1 MSNYIP
7 KEKLSAYERWELAAF
22 DEEEQTAARQRA
34 AEAAIPVPAPV
45 PPPEP
50 GISEEELAAIRA
62 EAHASGKTAGYAEG
76 FKTGLSAGFE
86 EGMRNAAGEIA
97 KISALAGSFSG
108 SIDDLEAQVADELL
122 ALAIDIAQQ
131 VVRCSLRVKPEL
143 IVVVVR
149 EAIASLANPHG
160 HPVLVLNPEDAGLV
174 RQQLSEQLAH
184 TAWRI
189 IEDPTIE
196 RGGCKVES
204 GGSEVNAVIARR
216 WQRVVEQFGSRADWL
231 GT

>member
-22 DEEEQTAARQRA
+22 DEEEQAARQRS
-34 AEAAIPVPAPV
+34 AEIANPAPAA
-45 PPPEP
+45 PPKPS
-50 GISEEELAAIRA
+50 ISEEELAAIRA
-62 EAHASGKTAGYAEG
+62 EAHAGGKKAGYEEG

-86 EGMRNAAGEIA
+86 EGMGNAAAEIA
-97 KISALAGSFSG
+97 RISALAGGFSG
-108 SIDDLEAQVADELL
+108 SIDQLEAQVADELL
-122 ALAIDIAQQ
+122 ALAIDIARQ
-131 VVRCSLRVKPEL
+131 VVRNSLRIKPEL
-143 IVVVVR
+143 VVATVR

-189 IEDPTIE
+189 IEDPTVE

-204 GGSEVNAVIARR
+204 GGSEVNALIAQR
-216 WQRVVEQFGSRADWL
+216 WQRVIEQFGSRADWL
-231 GT
+231 ET

>member
-22 DEEEQTAARQRA
+22 DEEEQAARQRVT
-34 AEAAIPVPAPV
+34 EAANPVPAAPPKPV
-45 PPPEP
+45 V
-50 GISEEELAAIRA
+50 SDEELATIRA
-62 EAHASGKTAGYAEG
+62 EAHAGGKKAGYEEG

-86 EGMRNAAGEIA
+86 EGMRNASAEIA

-108 SIDDLEAQVADELL
+108 SIDELEAQVADDLL
-122 ALAIDIAQQ
+122 ALAIDIARQ
-131 VVRCSLRVKPEL
+131 VVRNSLRIKPEL
-143 IVVVVR
+143 VVTTVR

-160 HPVLVLNPEDAGLV
+160 HPVLVLNPEDAGIV

-189 IEDPTIE
+189 IEDPTVE

-204 GGSEVNAVIARR
+204 GGSEVNALIAQR